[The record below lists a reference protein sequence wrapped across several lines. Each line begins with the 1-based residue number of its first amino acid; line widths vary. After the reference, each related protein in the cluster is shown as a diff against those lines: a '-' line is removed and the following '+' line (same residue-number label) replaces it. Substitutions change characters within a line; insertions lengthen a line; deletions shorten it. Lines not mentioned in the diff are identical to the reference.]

1 MLNWDG
7 CCWFAKMPPEM
18 REFSWNWVDALLVC
32 GPIGRKPLND
42 CWLMNAV
49 AVASWVII
57 ELESA
62 DELGCSTWPF
72 DRRWTECVDCCW
84 IG

>member
-1 MLNWDG
+1 
-7 CCWFAKMPPEM
+7 MPPEM

-49 AVASWVII
+49 AVAS
-57 ELESA
+57 
-62 DELGCSTWPF
+62 
-72 DRRWTECVDCCW
+72 
-84 IG
+84 